1 MQNIKPGVARR
12 NLAKLQAGGRS
23 LQFVQPGVSRH
34 RVGCRGV
41 GGGTWRNP
49 GRALCAPRGELPWDF
64 ARGCKLVN
72 ALGYGRCGVVTWLN
86 RRSRTPWCS
95 ALCRRQCG
103 GLCRL
108 KKGRRWK
115 IKKPLGRSTGQ
126 TIVGPTSELRQ
137 SPDTPTLDAHFSGV
151 GDMATELVR

>member
-1 MQNIKPGVARR
+1 M
-12 NLAKLQAGGRS
+12 
-23 LQFVQPGVSRH
+23 
-34 RVGCRGV
+34 
-41 GGGTWRNP
+41 
-49 GRALCAPRGELPWDF
+49 CAPRGELPRDF
-64 ARGCKLVN
+64 ARGRKLVN
-72 ALGYGRCGVVTWLN
+72 AIGYCRCGVPTWLN
-86 RRSRTPWCS
+86 RRNRTPWQRVVGS
-95 ALCRRQCG
+95 AGGRRQCR